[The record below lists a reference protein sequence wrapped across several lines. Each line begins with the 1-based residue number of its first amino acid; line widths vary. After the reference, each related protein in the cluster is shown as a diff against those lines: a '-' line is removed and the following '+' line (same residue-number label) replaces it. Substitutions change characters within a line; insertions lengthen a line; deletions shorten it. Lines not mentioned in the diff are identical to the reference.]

1 MVEYVID
8 ASVAI
13 KWYFDDEKY
22 AQSAERLLLKFGM
35 GEIELVAPALLGYE
49 VMNAFRTAVLRE
61 RATKEQALELAR
73 QFVSLSIPM
82 LETSFL
88 SAEILQIAIIHQL
101 SAYDASYLAM
111 SEFRD
116 LPLVTADRK
125 MYDQVKGISSQV
137 MWIEEVV

>member
-22 AQSAERLLLKFGM
+22 ARAAERLLLKFGM
-35 GEIELVAPALLGYE
+35 GEIGLVAPALLGYE

-61 RATKEQALELAR
+61 RATKEQSLEFAR
-73 QFVSLSIPM
+73 EFVSLSIPM

-101 SAYDASYLAM
+101 SAYDASYLAK
-111 SEFRD
+111 SEFREF
-116 LPLVTADRK
+116 PLVTADRK
-125 MYDQVKGISSQV
+125 MYDLVKGISNQV